1 MNQRELKTGKNRK
14 NYNAIRN
21 SMQLNRHIR
30 GEKRFGKED
39 LHKEKEWWK
48 ERKREMFKDNV
59 KAMRM

>member
-1 MNQRELKTGKNRK
+1 
-14 NYNAIRN
+14 
-21 SMQLNRHIR
+21 MQLNRHIR